1 MLGLVMTFCLWVRHN
16 IPNKLDLIWLSKG
29 GGLFS
34 KHSHP
39 SAKKFNAGQKIV
51 FWMVMILGGSVS
63 ASGLSLLFPFEF
75 PMFAKTFALINST
88 QIPVLFGFT
97 DLPTTLL
104 PHEEMQY
111 AHVWH
116 SIVAFVM
123 MAAIMAHIYIGSVGM
138 EGAYDAM
145 GDGNV
150 DLEWAKQHHDLWVE
164 EVENQKSPSKEESEV
179 AFGK

>member
-1 MLGLVMTFCLWVRHN
+1 
-16 IPNKLDLIWLSKG
+16 
-29 GGLFS
+29 
-34 KHSHP
+34 
-39 SAKKFNAGQKIV
+39 
-51 FWMVMILGGSVS
+51 MILGGSVS

-123 MAAIMAHIYIGSVGM
+123 MAAIMAHIYIGSLGM
-138 EGAYDAM
+138 QGAFDAM
-145 GDGNV
+145 NSGEV
-150 DLEWAKQHHDLWVE
+150 DRNWAKEHHGLWVE
-164 EVENQKSPSKEESEV
+164 EEDAKVKELADKAHHYCPYSKATMGNIDVNVSAVPYVE
-179 AFGK
+179 GK